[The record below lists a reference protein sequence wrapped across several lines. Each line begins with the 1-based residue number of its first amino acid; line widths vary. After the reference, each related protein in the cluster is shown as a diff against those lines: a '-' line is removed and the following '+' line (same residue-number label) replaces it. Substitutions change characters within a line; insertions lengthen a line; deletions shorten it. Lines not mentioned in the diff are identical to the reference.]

1 MKAYPLFFFQ
11 MPHQRFSQLTQS
23 IRGRFSHLFESG
35 GGGEREPYKSGTRQ
49 AIIRSSGKQI
59 FHGTRIRTEFGVDA
73 NKLNY
78 YEYYLLLEQIAKSD
92 KPNG

>member
-1 MKAYPLFFFQ
+1 M
-11 MPHQRFSQLTQS
+11 
-23 IRGRFSHLFESG
+23 
-35 GGGEREPYKSGTRQ
+35 GEREPYKLGTRQ
-49 AIIRSSGKQI
+49 AIIRSAENR
-59 FHGTRIRTEFGVDA
+59 FFTGTRIRTEFGVDA

>member
-1 MKAYPLFFFQ
+1 
-11 MPHQRFSQLTQS
+11 MPNERFGQLTQS
-23 IRGRFSHLFESG
+23 IRGRFSHLFEGG

-49 AIIRSSGKQI
+49 AIIRSAENR
-59 FHGTRIRTEFGVDA
+59 FFTGTRIRTEFGVDA